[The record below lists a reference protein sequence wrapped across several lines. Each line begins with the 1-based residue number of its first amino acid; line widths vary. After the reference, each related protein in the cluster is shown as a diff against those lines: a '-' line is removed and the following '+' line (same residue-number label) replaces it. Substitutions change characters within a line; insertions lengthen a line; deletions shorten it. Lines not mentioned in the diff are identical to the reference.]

1 MSSAWKADVLPLNYT
16 RDLVTIAA
24 PPQPPRQPAP
34 ACRRFPGAGRHRC
47 RSMVA
52 VVDPSNAADRS
63 RYRASD
69 ADRATIATILDEAY
83 AEGRLDRDE
92 HSERT
97 TQAMGARTI
106 GDLIGLTDDL
116 IAHDPLAEA
125 YSGSPQHLPAVRT
138 SSAPDTTTGSH
149 LAPMRV
155 DHSAAGESSTPM
167 IAVFGGN
174 TRGGAW
180 RVPEQSYSF
189 TFAGGGE
196 IDLTEAVLTA
206 DVVYINVFCMWGG
219 LEIIVPPGVDFRNE
233 AVVFMAGVETTKLQ
247 PPPSGRPLVVLRGF
261 VFQAGVDVRLTGTDE
276 DE

>member
-1 MSSAWKADVLPLNYT
+1 M
-16 RDLVTIAA
+16 
-24 PPQPPRQPAP
+24 
-34 ACRRFPGAGRHRC
+34 
-47 RSMVA
+47 
-52 VVDPSNAADRS
+52 VDPSSAADRS

-69 ADRATIATILDEAY
+69 ADRATITTILDEAY
-83 AEGRLDRDE
+83 AEGRLDREE

-116 IAHDPLAEA
+116 IAHDPLAA
-125 YSGSPQHLPAVRT
+125 TYTGSPSQHLPAVRP
-138 SSAPDTTTGSH
+138 SSAPATTAGSDV
-149 LAPMRV
+149 APMRV
-155 DHSAAGESSTPM
+155 DHSAAGESNAPM

-196 IDLTEAVLTA
+196 IDLTDAVLTA

-219 LEIIVPPGVDFRNE
+219 LDIIVPPGVDFRNE